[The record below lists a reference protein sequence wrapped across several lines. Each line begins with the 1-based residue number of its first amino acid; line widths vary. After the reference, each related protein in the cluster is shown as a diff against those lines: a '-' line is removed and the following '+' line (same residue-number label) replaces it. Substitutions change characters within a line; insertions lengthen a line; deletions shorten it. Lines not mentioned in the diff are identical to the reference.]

1 MKKIQSW
8 DSVIV
13 TAWKGKG
20 TKSSVVK
27 VFQRKDIRKWD
38 WVIVKWANIVK
49 KSKKWEWF
57 IEFEAP
63 IHSSN
68 VMLWDESSSSWS
80 RVWIR
85 MGKKWKERF
94 FKKSWKVVS

>member
-13 TAWKGKG
+13 IAWKWKW

-27 VFQRKDIRKWD
+27 VLQKKDKRKGD
-38 WVIVKWANIVK
+38 WVVIKWVNIVK

-57 IEFEAP
+57 VEFESP

-68 VMLWDESSSSWS
+68 VMHRDDSSNSSS
-80 RVWIR
+80 RVWFR
-85 MGKKWKERF
+85 ESKSWKERF
-94 FKKSWKVVS
+94 YKKSWKAVS

>member
-13 TAWKGKG
+13 TAWKWKW
-20 TKSSVVK
+20 TKSTIIK
-27 VFQRKDIRKWD
+27 VIQKKDKRKWD
-38 WVIVKWANIVK
+38 WVTVKWVNVVK

-68 VMLWDESSSSWS
+68 VLVRDDSSNSWS
-80 RVWIR
+80 RVGFREW
-85 MGKKWKERF
+85 KKWKERF
-94 FKKSWKVVS
+94 FKKSWKSL